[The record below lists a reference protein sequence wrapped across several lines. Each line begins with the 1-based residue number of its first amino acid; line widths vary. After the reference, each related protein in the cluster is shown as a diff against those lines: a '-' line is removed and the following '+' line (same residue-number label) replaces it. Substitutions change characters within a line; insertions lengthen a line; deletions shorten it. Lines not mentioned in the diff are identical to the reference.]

1 MEILIVLLVFVLPV
15 LSVILDDRKKK
26 NIPKVKSKRIVWPD
40 DKPVQPAREKMRPA
54 PGTAVP
60 GQPEAVKPA
69 ATAVPAPAAAPG
81 PIRKTDTYDPAARA
95 GLTDPGA
102 RRPDAKAA
110 SAGHMDSARS
120 TKSRATEEGR
130 PQPEGK
136 RTFSEKQKLIIYSE
150 ILKPKFDS

>member
-26 NIPKVKSKRIVWPD
+26 NMPKVKSKRIVWPD
-40 DKPVQPAREKMRPA
+40 DKPSREKMRPA
-54 PGTAVP
+54 PGTGDP
-60 GQPEAVKPA
+60 GRPVKPA
-69 ATAVPAPAAAPG
+69 STAVPAPTAAPD
-81 PIRKTDTYDPAARA
+81 PIRRPDSYDSAAGA
-95 GLTDPGA
+95 GLAYPGA

-110 SAGHMDSARS
+110 SAGHMDRARS
-120 TKSRATEEGR
+120 TKSRAPEEGQR
-130 PQPEGK
+130 QPEGK

>member
-1 MEILIVLLVFVLPV
+1 MEILIVLLVFILPV

-81 PIRKTDTYDPAARA
+81 PIRKTD
-95 GLTDPGA
+95 PGA

-120 TKSRATEEGR
+120 TKSRAPEEEQRQTEE
-130 PQPEGK
+130 K
-136 RTFSEKQKLIIYSE
+136 KTFSEKQKLIIYSE

>member
-26 NIPKVKSKRIVWPD
+26 NMPKVKSKRIVWPD
-40 DKPVQPAREKMRPA
+40 DKPSREKMRPA
-54 PGTAVP
+54 PGTGDP
-60 GQPEAVKPA
+60 GRPEAVKPA

-81 PIRKTDTYDPAARA
+81 PIRK
-95 GLTDPGA
+95 TDPGA

-120 TKSRATEEGR
+120 TKSRAPEEGR

>member
-26 NIPKVKSKRIVWPD
+26 NMPKVKSKRIVWPD
-40 DKPVQPAREKMRPA
+40 DKPSREKMRPA
-54 PGTAVP
+54 PGTGDP
-60 GQPEAVKPA
+60 GRPVKPA
-69 ATAVPAPAAAPG
+69 STAVPAPAAAPD
-81 PIRKTDTYDPAARA
+81 PIRRPDTYDSAAGA
-95 GLTDPGA
+95 GLTDSGA

-120 TKSRATEEGR
+120 TKSRVPEEEQR
-130 PQPEGK
+130 QPEEK
-136 RTFSEKQKLIIYSE
+136 KTFSEKQKLIIYSE

>member
-26 NIPKVKSKRIVWPD
+26 NMPKVKSKRIVWPD
-40 DKPVQPAREKMRPA
+40 DKPVQPARGKMRPE

-69 ATAVPAPAAAPG
+69 STAVPAPAAAPA
-81 PIRKTDTYDPAARA
+81 PVRRPDTYDSAARA

-120 TKSRATEEGR
+120 TKSRAPEEGR

>member
-26 NIPKVKSKRIVWPD
+26 NMPKVKSKRIVWPD
-40 DKPVQPAREKMRPA
+40 DKPVQPARGKMRPE

-60 GQPEAVKPA
+60 GRPVKPA
-69 ATAVPAPAAAPG
+69 STAVPAPAAAPA
-81 PIRKTDTYDPAARA
+81 PVRRPDTYDSAARA

-102 RRPDAKAA
+102 RRADAKAA

-120 TKSRATEEGR
+120 TKSRAPEEGQ

>member
-1 MEILIVLLVFVLPV
+1 MEILIVLLVFILPV

-54 PGTAVP
+54 PGTADP
-60 GQPEAVKPA
+60 GRPVKPA
-69 ATAVPAPAAAPG
+69 STAVPAPAAAPD
-81 PIRKTDTYDPAARA
+81 PIRRPDSYDPAARA

>member
-26 NIPKVKSKRIVWPD
+26 NMPKVKSKRIVWPD
-40 DKPVQPAREKMRPA
+40 DKPVREKMRPA
-54 PGTAVP
+54 PGTGDP
-60 GQPEAVKPA
+60 GRPVKPA
-69 ATAVPAPAAAPG
+69 STAVPAPAAAPD
-81 PIRKTDTYDPAARA
+81 PIRRSDTYDSAAGA
-95 GLTDPGA
+95 GLTDSGA

-120 TKSRATEEGR
+120 TKSRVPEEEQR
-130 PQPEGK
+130 QPEEK
-136 RTFSEKQKLIIYSE
+136 KTFSEKQKLIIYSE

>member
-1 MEILIVLLVFVLPV
+1 MEILIVLLVFILPV

-81 PIRKTDTYDPAARA
+81 PIRKTD
-95 GLTDPGA
+95 PGA

-120 TKSRATEEGR
+120 TKSRAPEEGR

>member
-1 MEILIVLLVFVLPV
+1 MEILIVLLVFILPV

-40 DKPVQPAREKMRPA
+40 DKPSREKMRPA
-54 PGTAVP
+54 PGTGDP
-60 GQPEAVKPA
+60 GRPVKPA
-69 ATAVPAPAAAPG
+69 STAVPAPAAAPG
-81 PIRKTDTYDPAARA
+81 PIRKTDTYDPAAGA

>member
-26 NIPKVKSKRIVWPD
+26 NMPKVKSKRIVWPD
-40 DKPVQPAREKMRPA
+40 DKPVREKMRPA
-54 PGTAVP
+54 PGTGDP
-60 GQPEAVKPA
+60 GRPVKPA
-69 ATAVPAPAAAPG
+69 STAVPAPAAALD
-81 PIRKTDTYDPAARA
+81 PIRRPDTYDSAAGA

-120 TKSRATEEGR
+120 TKSRVPEEEQR
-130 PQPEGK
+130 QPEEK
-136 RTFSEKQKLIIYSE
+136 KTFSEKQKLIIYSE

>member
-40 DKPVQPAREKMRPA
+40 DKPSREKMRPA
-54 PGTAVP
+54 PGTGDP
-60 GQPEAVKPA
+60 GRPVKPA
-69 ATAVPAPAAAPG
+69 STAVPAPAAAPD
-81 PIRKTDTYDPAARA
+81 PIRRPDSYDSAAGA
-95 GLTDPGA
+95 GLTDSEA
-102 RRPDAKAA
+102 RRADAKAA

-120 TKSRATEEGR
+120 TKSRAPEEER

>member
-40 DKPVQPAREKMRPA
+40 DKPVRPTREKMRPA
-54 PGTAVP
+54 PGAGDSVRP
-60 GQPEAVKPA
+60 VKPA
-69 ATAVPAPAAAPG
+69 STAVPAPAAAPD
-81 PIRKTDTYDPAARA
+81 PIRRPDTYDSAAGA
-95 GLTDPGA
+95 GLTDSGA

-110 SAGHMDSARS
+110 SAGHMYSARS
-120 TKSRATEEGR
+120 TKSRLPEEEQR
-130 PQPEGK
+130 QPEEK
-136 RTFSEKQKLIIYSE
+136 KTFSEKQKLIIYSE

>member
-1 MEILIVLLVFVLPV
+1 MEILIVLLVFILPV

-110 SAGHMDSARS
+110 SAGHMDSTRS
-120 TKSRATEEGR
+120 TKSRVPEEEQR
-130 PQPEGK
+130 QPEEK
-136 RTFSEKQKLIIYSE
+136 KTFSEKQKLIIYSE

>member
-26 NIPKVKSKRIVWPD
+26 NMPKVKSKRIVWPD
-40 DKPVQPAREKMRPA
+40 DKPVREKMLPA
-54 PGTAVP
+54 PGTGDP
-60 GQPEAVKPA
+60 GRPVKPA
-69 ATAVPAPAAAPG
+69 STAVPAPAAAPD
-81 PIRKTDTYDPAARA
+81 PIRRPDTYDSAAGA
-95 GLTDPGA
+95 GLTDSGA

-120 TKSRATEEGR
+120 TKSRVPEEEQR
-130 PQPEGK
+130 QPEEK
-136 RTFSEKQKLIIYSE
+136 KTFSEKQKLIIYSE

>member
-26 NIPKVKSKRIVWPD
+26 NMPKVKSKRIVWPD
-40 DKPVQPAREKMRPA
+40 DKPVQPAPGKMRPA
-54 PGTAVP
+54 PGAAVP
-60 GQPEAVKPA
+60 GQPVKPA
-69 ATAVPAPAAAPG
+69 STAVPAPAATPD
-81 PIRKTDTYDPAARA
+81 PIRRPDTYDSAAGA
-95 GLTDPGA
+95 GLTDSGA

-120 TKSRATEEGR
+120 TKSRVPEEEQR
-130 PQPEGK
+130 QPEEK
-136 RTFSEKQKLIIYSE
+136 KTFSEKQKLIIYSE

>member
-26 NIPKVKSKRIVWPD
+26 NMPKVKSKRIVWPD
-40 DKPVQPAREKMRPA
+40 DKPVREKMRPA
-54 PGTAVP
+54 PGTGDP
-60 GQPEAVKPA
+60 GRPVKPA
-69 ATAVPAPAAAPG
+69 STAVPAPAAAPD
-81 PIRKTDTYDPAARA
+81 PIRRPDTYDSAAGA
-95 GLTDPGA
+95 GLTDSGA

-120 TKSRATEEGR
+120 TKSRVPEEEQR
-130 PQPEGK
+130 QPEEK
-136 RTFSEKQKLIIYSE
+136 KTFSEKQKLIIYSE

>member
-1 MEILIVLLVFVLPV
+1 MEILIVLLVFILPV

-54 PGTAVP
+54 PGTAP

-69 ATAVPAPAAAPG
+69 STAVPAPAAAPD
-81 PIRKTDTYDPAARA
+81 PIRRPDTYDSAAGA
-95 GLTDPGA
+95 GLTDSGA

-120 TKSRATEEGR
+120 TKSRVPEEEQR
-130 PQPEGK
+130 QPEEK
-136 RTFSEKQKLIIYSE
+136 KTFSEKQKLIIYSE

>member
-40 DKPVQPAREKMRPA
+40 DKPVQPTREKMRPA
-54 PGTAVP
+54 PGAGDSVRP
-60 GQPEAVKPA
+60 VKPA
-69 ATAVPAPAAAPG
+69 STAVPAPAAAPD
-81 PIRKTDTYDPAARA
+81 PIRRPDTYDSAAGA
-95 GLTDPGA
+95 GLTDSGA

-110 SAGHMDSARS
+110 SAGHMYSARS
-120 TKSRATEEGR
+120 TKSRLPEEEQR
-130 PQPEGK
+130 QPEEK
-136 RTFSEKQKLIIYSE
+136 KTFSEKQKLIIYSE

>member
-26 NIPKVKSKRIVWPD
+26 NI
-40 DKPVQPAREKMRPA
+40 
-54 PGTAVP
+54 
-60 GQPEAVKPA
+60 A

-120 TKSRATEEGR
+120 TKSRAPEEGR

>member
-1 MEILIVLLVFVLPV
+1 MEILIVLLVFILPV

-81 PIRKTDTYDPAARA
+81 PIRKTD
-95 GLTDPGA
+95 PGA

-110 SAGHMDSARS
+110 SAGHMDRARS
-120 TKSRATEEGR
+120 TKSRAPEEEQRQTEE
-130 PQPEGK
+130 K
-136 RTFSEKQKLIIYSE
+136 KTFSEKQKLIIYSE

>member
-26 NIPKVKSKRIVWPD
+26 NMPKVKSKRIVWPD
-40 DKPVQPAREKMRPA
+40 DKPSREKMRPA
-54 PGTAVP
+54 PGTGGP
-60 GQPEAVKPA
+60 GRPEAVKPA
-69 ATAVPAPAAAPG
+69 STAVPAPAAAPA
-81 PIRKTDTYDPAARA
+81 PVRRPDTYDSAARA

-102 RRPDAKAA
+102 RRADAKAA

-120 TKSRATEEGR
+120 TKSRAPEEGQ

>member
-26 NIPKVKSKRIVWPD
+26 NMPKVKSKRIVWPD
-40 DKPVQPAREKMRPA
+40 DKPSREKMRPA
-54 PGTAVP
+54 PGTGDP
-60 GQPEAVKPA
+60 GRPVKPA
-69 ATAVPAPAAAPG
+69 STAVPAPAAAPD
-81 PIRKTDTYDPAARA
+81 PIRRPDTYDSTA
-95 GLTDPGA
+95 GAGMTDSGA

-120 TKSRATEEGR
+120 TKSRVPEEEQR
-130 PQPEGK
+130 QPEEK
-136 RTFSEKQKLIIYSE
+136 KTFSEKQKLIIYSE

>member
-1 MEILIVLLVFVLPV
+1 MEILIVLLVFILPV

-40 DKPVQPAREKMRPA
+40 DKPVQPAPGKMRPA
-54 PGTAVP
+54 PGTAP

-69 ATAVPAPAAAPG
+69 STAVPAPAAAPDPVRIPG
-81 PIRKTDTYDPAARA
+81 TYDSAARA
-95 GLTDPGA
+95 GLADPRA

-120 TKSRATEEGR
+120 TKSRAPEEGQR
-130 PQPEGK
+130 QPEGK

>member
-1 MEILIVLLVFVLPV
+1 MEILIVLLVFILPV

>member
-26 NIPKVKSKRIVWPD
+26 NMPKVKSKRIVWPD
-40 DKPVQPAREKMRPA
+40 DKPVREKMRPS
-54 PGTAVP
+54 PGTGDP
-60 GQPEAVKPA
+60 GRPVKPA
-69 ATAVPAPAAAPG
+69 STAVPAPAAAPD
-81 PIRKTDTYDPAARA
+81 PIRRPDTYDSAAGA
-95 GLTDPGA
+95 GLTDSGA

-120 TKSRATEEGR
+120 TKSRVPEEEQR
-130 PQPEGK
+130 QPEEK
-136 RTFSEKQKLIIYSE
+136 KTFSEKQKLIIYSE

>member
-1 MEILIVLLVFVLPV
+1 MEILIVLLVFILPV

-40 DKPVQPAREKMRPA
+40 DKPVQPARGKMRPA
-54 PGTAVP
+54 PGAAVP

-69 ATAVPAPAAAPG
+69 STAVPAPAAAPDPVRRPG
-81 PIRKTDTYDPAARA
+81 TYDSAARA

-102 RRPDAKAA
+102 RRADAKAA

-120 TKSRATEEGR
+120 TKSRAQEEGQ